1 MDETTTATA
10 VPYDADQ
17 FIPTD
22 PTGIQ
27 DDGMTNEEEDIQLVD
42 PLTPVS
48 PPKTINIDII
58 KYIFDIM
65 ATYRPKAS
73 IGVDDFDEMTYM
85 DRVRFEYWLYMTM
98 EMVTNLCE
106 FNRLAVVNRELE
118 RAGIDDKLINYL
130 GSTKEINKRYD
141 LFSQCVGTSPIN
153 FITQYVNNK

>member
-1 MDETTTATA
+1 MDETIPTA
-10 VPYDADQ
+10 VPYNADQ
-17 FIPTD
+17 FTTAD

-27 DDGMTNEEEDIQLVD
+27 DDGMTNIEEEM
-42 PLTPVS
+42 LTPVS

-130 GSTKEINKRYD
+130 GTTKEINKRYD
-141 LFSQCVGTSPIN
+141 LFCTSVGTSPIN